1 MNALSQ
7 PIVME
12 TEATSPKLSNVAED
26 PGMATKSICPLCQG
40 ASLQRVYEVKT
51 WTDYGIEKCRT
62 CDFAFALPRPSAQEL
77 ERFYTSTYF
86 ERSQPTVLGYANYRS
101 VAEVNARRMWV
112 ELKSLLS
119 KHKIRPR
126 RLLDVGC
133 ATGGFLAE
141 AQADQWECVGVEF
154 SDFAIDVARNEF
166 GLNVLKGDVFH
177 SDLATG
183 SFGLSTMWH
192 VLEHV
197 IDPVATLDR
206 TRDLLAPGGLLFIE
220 LPNWG
225 SIGRKVKGA
234 KWSQL
239 KPPEHINFFTPKS
252 LATAVRK
259 VGFQVLDAGSAY
271 PSLMNE
277 AVVQRA
283 SRPLHQLKA
292 GLAAIASRLNSGGY
306 VRVLAQKV

>member
-1 MNALSQ
+1 
-7 PIVME
+7 ME
-12 TEATSPKLSNVAED
+12 IETAAQKVSAVDQVRGIE
-26 PGMATKSICPLCQG
+26 TKSLCPLCQG
-40 ASLQRVYEVKT
+40 ASLQRIYDVKT
-51 WTDYGIEKCRT
+51 WSDYGIEKCRA
-62 CDFAFALPRPSAQEL
+62 CGFAFASPRPSAEEL

-101 VAEVNARRMWV
+101 VAEVNARRMWA
-112 ELKSLLS
+112 EMKNLLLQ
-119 KHKIRPR
+119 HKVSPR

-141 AQADQWECVGVEF
+141 AQTDKWECVGVEL

-177 SDLATG
+177 SDLTPG

-197 IDPVATLDR
+197 IDPISTLDR

-225 SIGRKVKGA
+225 SIGRKVRGA

-252 LATAVRK
+252 LASAVHK
-259 VGFQVLDAGSAY
+259 IGFKVLDARSAY

-277 AVVQRA
+277 AAVQRP
-283 SRPLHQLKA
+283 SRPLHQFKA
-292 GLAAIASRLNSGGY
+292 GLAAIASYFNSGGY
-306 VRVLAQKV
+306 VRVLAQKP

>member
-1 MNALSQ
+1 MSALSK
-7 PIVME
+7 PIALA
-12 TEATSPKLSNVAED
+12 TESTPLKGSADQGSGIATALV
-26 PGMATKSICPLCQG
+26 CPLCQG
-40 ASLQRVYEVKT
+40 GNLQRIYEVKT
-51 WTDYGIEKCRT
+51 WSDYGIEKCRT
-62 CDFAFALPRPSAQEL
+62 CGFAFASPRPSAQEL

-101 VAEVNARRMWV
+101 VAEINARRMWT
-112 ELKSLLS
+112 EMKDLLAQHQI
-119 KHKIRPR
+119 KPR

-154 SDFAIDVARNEF
+154 SEFAIDVARKEF

-177 SDLATG
+177 SDLAPG

-197 IDPVATLDR
+197 IDPVSTLDR
-206 TRDLLAPGGLLFIE
+206 TRELLAPGGLLFIE

-225 SIGRKVKGA
+225 SIGRKVRGA
-234 KWSQL
+234 QWSQL

-252 LATAVRK
+252 LATTVRK
-259 VGFQVLDAGSAY
+259 VGFEVLDASSAY

-277 AVVQRA
+277 AAVQRP

-292 GLAAIASRLNSGGY
+292 GLAAIASKLDSGGY

>member
-1 MNALSQ
+1 MSALSQ
-7 PIVME
+7 PIAMATE
-12 TEATSPKLSNVAED
+12 TTSPEVSAAHEE
-26 PGMATKSICPLCQG
+26 PGIGTKAVCPLCQG

-62 CDFAFALPRPSAQEL
+62 CGFAFASPRPSAQEL

-86 ERSQPTVLGYANYRS
+86 ERNQPTVLGYANYRS
-101 VAEVNARRMWV
+101 VAEVNARRMWA
-112 ELKSLLS
+112 EMKDLLS
-119 KHKIRPR
+119 SHNITPR

-141 AQADQWECVGVEF
+141 AQADRWECVGVEF
-154 SDFAIDVARNEF
+154 SDFAIDVARKEF

-177 SDLATG
+177 SDLAPG

-197 IDPVATLDR
+197 IDPVSTLAR
-206 TRDLLAPGGLLFIE
+206 TRELLVAGGLLFIE

-225 SIGRKVKGA
+225 SIGRKVRGA

-252 LATAVRK
+252 LATAVSK

-277 AVVQRA
+277 AVVQRP

-292 GLAAIASRLNSGGY
+292 GLAAIASRLHCGGY